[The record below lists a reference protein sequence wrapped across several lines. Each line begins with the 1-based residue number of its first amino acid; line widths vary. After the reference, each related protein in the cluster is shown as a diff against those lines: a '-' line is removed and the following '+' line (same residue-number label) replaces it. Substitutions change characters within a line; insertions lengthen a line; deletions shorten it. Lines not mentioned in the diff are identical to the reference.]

1 MPTRR
6 IEFYQKCIETFLT
19 ERENRKGAYVLED
32 KTKSILSVNLTL
44 PKIAY
49 YKFEHLK
56 DNVGYKF
63 IYSELENAVYN
74 SIGVTDILNW
84 AAAVKQYI
92 EYLIER
98 TELVQEIDENI
109 YDFAHKTF
117 YEYFLAFYFC
127 KTYENE
133 ELVNLLGTWIGDS
146 NNDELARLIIEAVI
160 QNNQPRQHDCV
171 IEYLFHR
178 LKTDSI
184 IENRYDNKMD
194 IFLIIVDLYN
204 HNMLQPKFY
213 VDYNLFILYN
223 SQYVDRINR
232 GMFFRNR
239 RSCERVQYDAKI
251 IAELFHDIA
260 IDKGDMLNVMDSL
273 LYLNRDYKRH
283 IITKVSCID

>member
-84 AAAVKQYI
+84 ASAVKQYI

-127 KTYENE
+127 KTYEMGN
-133 ELVNLLGTWIGDS
+133 
-146 NNDELARLIIEAVI
+146 
-160 QNNQPRQHDCV
+160 
-171 IEYLFHR
+171 
-178 LKTDSI
+178 
-184 IENRYDNKMD
+184 
-194 IFLIIVDLYN
+194 
-204 HNMLQPKFY
+204 
-213 VDYNLFILYN
+213 
-223 SQYVDRINR
+223 
-232 GMFFRNR
+232 
-239 RSCERVQYDAKI
+239 
-251 IAELFHDIA
+251 
-260 IDKGDMLNVMDSL
+260 
-273 LYLNRDYKRH
+273 
-283 IITKVSCID
+283 